1 MLLFNSFKTP
11 NMVIREEILH
21 SVGAITRHYQPS
33 DIIFN
38 EGEIPKYYYQIASG
52 EAKLNNYT
60 DDGKEIIQTLL
71 EEGQSIGESLL
82 FLDKVYPISA
92 VAITKCSVLR
102 LPKTIFLDLI
112 KLYPEI
118 SFNMNK
124 TISQKLYFKLIM
136 SQNLSSQNPMAKLK
150 VLMDYLKS
158 FQKEQSPYSFRIP
171 LTRQQMASLT
181 GLCVETAIRTIK
193 MMERDKIV
201 KIKDRKILY

>member
-1 MLLFNSFKTP
+1 
-11 NMVIREEILH
+11 MVIKEEILH
-21 SVGAITRHYQPS
+21 SVGAITRHYQPGE
-33 DIIFN
+33 IIFN
-38 EGEIPKYYYQIASG
+38 EGEIPKYYYQIVKG
-52 EAKLNNYT
+52 NAKLNNYS
-60 DDGKEIIQTLL
+60 DEGKEIIQTLL

-82 FLDKVYPISA
+82 FLDKVYPVNA
-92 VAITKCSVLR
+92 VSITKCSVLR

-124 TISQKLYFKLIM
+124 TLSQKLYFKLIM
-136 SQNLSSQNPMAKLK
+136 AQNLSSQNPTAKLM

-158 FQKEQSPYSFRIP
+158 FQENQSLYSFLIP
-171 LTRQQMASLT
+171 LTRQQMANLT

-193 MMERDKIV
+193 LMERDKIL

>member
-1 MLLFNSFKTP
+1 
-11 NMVIREEILH
+11 MVIKEEILR
-21 SVGAITRHYQPS
+21 SVGAVTRHYNPA
-33 DIIFN
+33 DIIFK
-38 EGEIPKYYYQIASG
+38 EGDIPHYYYQIVDG

-71 EEGQSIGESLL
+71 ESGQSIGESLL
-82 FLDKVYPISA
+82 FLDKAYPVNAI
-92 VAITKCSVLR
+92 AITKCTVLR
-102 LPKTIFLDLI
+102 VPKTIFLDLM

-118 SFNMNK
+118 SLNMNK
-124 TISQKLYFKLIM
+124 TLSQRLYFKLIM
-136 SQNLSSQNPMAKLK
+136 AQNLSSQNPTAKLK

-158 FQKEQSPYSFRIP
+158 FQKEQSPYSFMIP

-193 MMERDKIV
+193 VMEKEKIV

>member
-1 MLLFNSFKTP
+1 
-11 NMVIREEILH
+11 MVIKEEVLH
-21 SVGAITRHYQPS
+21 SVGAIVRHYQS
-33 DIIFN
+33 GEVIFN
-38 EGEIPKYYYQIASG
+38 EGDVPKYYYQIITG
-52 EAKLNNYT
+52 QAKLNNYT

-82 FLDKVYPISA
+82 FIDKMYPVNA
-92 VAITKCSVLR
+92 VALTQCSVQR
-102 LPKTIFLDLI
+102 LPKVVFLDLI

-118 SFNMNK
+118 SMDMNK
-124 TISQKLYFKLIM
+124 TLSQKLYFKLIM
-136 SQNLSSQNPMAKLK
+136 SQNISSQNPAAKLK

-158 FQKEQSPYSFRIP
+158 SQKNQSPYSFMIP

-193 MMERDKIV
+193 IMERNKIV

>member
-1 MLLFNSFKTP
+1 
-11 NMVIREEILH
+11 MVIKEEILR
-21 SVGAITRHYQPS
+21 SVGAVTRHYNPA
-33 DIIFN
+33 DIIFK
-38 EGEIPKYYYQIASG
+38 EGDIPHYYYQIVDG

-71 EEGQSIGESLL
+71 EPGQSIGESLL
-82 FLDKVYPISA
+82 FLDKAYPVNAI
-92 VAITKCSVLR
+92 AITKCTVLR
-102 LPKTIFLDLI
+102 VPKTIFLDLM

-118 SFNMNK
+118 SLNMNK
-124 TISQKLYFKLIM
+124 TLSQRLYFKLIM
-136 SQNLSSQNPMAKLK
+136 AQNLSSQNPTAKLK

-158 FQKEQSPYSFRIP
+158 FQKEQSPYSFMIP

-193 MMERDKIV
+193 VMEKEKIV

>member
-1 MLLFNSFKTP
+1 
-11 NMVIREEILH
+11 MVIKEEILH

-33 DIIFN
+33 EIIFN
-38 EGEIPKYYYQIASG
+38 EGKIPQYYYQIVTG
-52 EAKLNNYT
+52 EAKLNNYS

-82 FLDKVYPISA
+82 FMDKPYPVNA

-102 LPKTIFLDLI
+102 LPKNIFLDLI

-124 TISQKLYFKLIM
+124 TLSQRLYFKLIM
-136 SQNLSSQNPMAKLK
+136 AQNLSSQNPTAKLT
-150 VLMDYLKS
+150 VLMNYLKS
-158 FQKEQSPYSFRIP
+158 FQKEQSPYSFMIP
-171 LTRQQMASLT
+171 LTRQQMANLT

-193 MMERDKIV
+193 MMERDKIL

>member
-1 MLLFNSFKTP
+1 
-11 NMVIREEILH
+11 MVIKEEVLH
-21 SVGAITRHYQPS
+21 SVGAIIRHYQPGEV
-33 DIIFN
+33 IFN
-38 EGEIPKYYYQIASG
+38 EGDVPKYYYQIISG
-52 EAKLNNYT
+52 QAKLNNYS

-82 FLDKVYPISA
+82 FIDKVYPVNA
-92 VAITKCSVLR
+92 VAITKCSVQR
-102 LPKTIFLDLI
+102 LPKTVFLELI

-118 SFNMNK
+118 SFEMNK
-124 TISQKLYFKLIM
+124 TLSQKLYFKLIM
-136 SQNLSSQNPMAKLK
+136 AQNLSSQNPTAKLK

-158 FQKEQSPYSFRIP
+158 FQENQSPYSFMIP

-193 MMERDKIV
+193 LMERDKLL